1 MMIYIVIMLGFQPKS
16 PTMKVL
22 HGAARLLVRA
32 ASCDVATSERCFQL
46 QGWADTAGPLCLIIN
61 KGGTIFRLLSVLLL
75 SLSLHFLGLPVS
87 SFSSL
92 GLEFDRLFR
101 KNLD

>member
-1 MMIYIVIMLGFQPKS
+1 MGSIHDMDICWIFAICSVAIVDIWLWLMMIYIVTMLGFQPKS

-46 QGWADTAGPLCLIIN
+46 QGWADTAGTFCLIMN
-61 KGGTIFRLLSVLLL
+61 KGGTNF
-75 SLSLHFLGLPVS
+75 
-87 SFSSL
+87 
-92 GLEFDRLFR
+92 
-101 KNLD
+101 